1 MTKRGTKAAVVSAVL
16 GLSFSVPAW
25 AQPAAAA
32 AHDQGGPGRAAAI
45 AAHMFERM
53 DTNGDGQVT
62 RQEAD
67 DAGKRLF
74 DKFDRNADGAVT
86 RDEAEAGAR
95 ALRQEELAAR
105 FKQLDEN
112 GDGKL
117 SGPES
122 QMPPQAFLKL
132 DTNKDHALSLEEFQ
146 IRPDMRSEHRELEF
160 DRADA
165 NHDGKVTRE
174 EATQTAKE
182 RFERVDADHDGV
194 ITRAELDAH
203 LAKMANMAHA
213 HQRGADK

>member
-1 MTKRGTKAAVVSAVL
+1 MTKRGTKAAMASAVL

-25 AQPAAAA
+25 AQQAGAQQ
-32 AHDQGGPGRAAAI
+32 HEHGGRGAAI

-86 RDEAEAGAR
+86 HEEAEAGAR
-95 ALRQEELAAR
+95 ALRLEELAAR

-112 GDGKL
+112 NDGKL
-117 SGPES
+117 SGTES
-122 QMPPQAFLKL
+122 QLPPPVFLKL

-146 IRPDMRSEHRELEF
+146 TRPDMRAEHRELEF
-160 DRADA
+160 ERADA

-174 EATQTAKE
+174 EAAQSAKE
-182 RFERVDADHDGV
+182 RFDRVDADHDGV
-194 ITRAELDAH
+194 ITRAEFDAH
-203 LAKMANMAHA
+203 VANMASMAHA
-213 HQRGADK
+213 HQSGGEK